1 MSNSSKVLSLKYRP
15 QTFGDLIGQEVAAQ
29 TIFNSIK
36 LDKIPNAYLF
46 TGIRGV
52 GKTTIA
58 RIVAKGL
65 NCKNGIENLC
75 SDKFCENCN
84 SIIESNHIDVLEMD
98 AASKTGVDDVRDL
111 IEFSKYPP
119 TTAKYKIFIIDEVHM
134 LSKQAFNALLKTLE
148 EPPLYLK
155 FIFATTEIKKIPV
168 TVVSRCQR
176 FDLSRIK
183 SQELFSYVKK
193 IKDLEKGKIS
203 DDALK
208 LICKISE
215 GSVRDA
221 LSLLDR
227 ALLNQVDD
235 NELNLDNAQKIFGYL
250 DRSTIIEIINYLF
263 QGDEDQTIQLY
274 KKVYLSGV
282 EPKIFLNDFLELI
295 YYFKNIKSLDLTGTN
310 FSLNDN
316 EFKQISK
323 IADTVNSETL
333 ILFWN
338 LTIKALEE
346 LNYVFNQNLAVEM
359 FLIKLLYLKKIKNQN
374 DHVDNNIQS
383 QNETNIKQSE
393 IFQNKDEHQD
403 NLKNKTISQIKNILQ
418 EEKAKPQKKF
428 IEIEG
433 NININNFDQ
442 LIEIC
447 NHKKEIKLKYELET
461 NVSLVSFENQR
472 IEISFNENLD
482 KNFLKNISSKLY
494 EWTNKRWIIT
504 LSKKR
509 GSPTKKQTKTIN
521 FEKTLNVA
529 KNSSLY
535 NKVLTEFPDAELIDI
550 KNEKEND

>member
-1 MSNSSKVLSLKYRP
+1 M
-15 QTFGDLIGQEVAAQ
+15 
-29 TIFNSIK
+29 
-36 LDKIPNAYLF
+36 
-46 TGIRGV
+46 
-52 GKTTIA
+52 
-58 RIVAKGL
+58 
-65 NCKNGIENLC
+65 
-75 SDKFCENCN
+75 
-84 SIIESNHIDVLEMD
+84 
-98 AASKTGVDDVRDL
+98 
-111 IEFSKYPP
+111 
-119 TTAKYKIFIIDEVHM
+119 
-134 LSKQAFNALLKTLE
+134 
-148 EPPLYLK
+148 
-155 FIFATTEIKKIPV
+155 
-168 TVVSRCQR
+168 
-176 FDLSRIK
+176 
-183 SQELFSYVKK
+183 
-193 IKDLEKGKIS
+193 
-203 DDALK
+203 
-208 LICKISE
+208 
-215 GSVRDA
+215 
-221 LSLLDR
+221 
-227 ALLNQVDD
+227 
-235 NELNLDNAQKIFGYL
+235 
-250 DRSTIIEIINYLF
+250 
-263 QGDEDQTIQLY
+263 
-274 KKVYLSGV
+274 
-282 EPKIFLNDFLELI
+282 

-338 LTIKALEE
+338 LTLKALEE

-418 EEKAKPQKKF
+418 EEKAKPQKEF

-433 NININNFDQ
+433 NISINNFDQ

-447 NHKKEIKLKYELET
+447 NLKKEIKLKYELET